1 MFDSSFDPATQRV
14 VNQLARDVS
23 SEDRE
28 AIERMLI
35 YLGRCSL
42 PALRIEGADADKIQR
57 FVICGEV
64 DQYKFS
70 VDELVRLWSGLKQGR
85 AIQWDDLNRA

>member
-1 MFDSSFDPATQRV
+1 MFDPATQRIV
-14 VNQLARDVS
+14 DQFARDAS

-28 AIERMLI
+28 AIGRMLV

-42 PALRIEGADADKIQR
+42 PALRIEGGQSAIEQR

-70 VDELVRLWSGLKQGR
+70 VAELIELWAQLRQGR
-85 AIQWDDLNRA
+85 AIDWDTLSRA